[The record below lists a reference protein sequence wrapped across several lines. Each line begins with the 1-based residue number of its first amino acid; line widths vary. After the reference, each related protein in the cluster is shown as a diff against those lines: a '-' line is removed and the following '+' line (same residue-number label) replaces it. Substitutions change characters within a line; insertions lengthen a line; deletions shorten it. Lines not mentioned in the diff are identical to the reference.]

1 MITIF
6 KLENA
11 ILIIIRLEL
20 KIDCNIFSHKSWRLR
35 CVSSLKDEFV
45 TNFLHVL
52 LTKSD
57 LMVSNNSSLWSVAEQ
72 AFDILRKQSKFL
84 IKWNTKQNHHIYI
97 ATIRYLDYIYKFIHQ
112 WYKWWNVLFPI
123 NFIIS
128 FVEKQKDTIQRTYE

>member
-11 ILIIIRLEL
+11 ILIIMRLEL
-20 KIDCNIFSHKSWRLR
+20 KRDCNIFSHKNWRWR

-57 LMVSNNSSLWSVAEQ
+57 LMVSNNSSFWSVAEQ

-84 IKWNTKQNHHIYI
+84 IKWNTKQNHHH
-97 ATIRYLDYIYKFIHQ
+97 TQLDYIYKFIHQ